1 MTTSRPRL
9 PDSPE
14 RERIQETLD
23 RNLFV
28 EAAAGT
34 GKTRS
39 LVDRM
44 VAMVR
49 EGSASIERVSAVTF
63 TIKAAAH
70 LSERFQAALED
81 ARRHEGDSTR
91 RARLDAGIAGLDRC
105 FIGTIHAFC
114 ARLLR
119 ERPVEAG
126 VDPEFAELDEAE
138 NLIAQREAWETYT
151 QRLFV
156 EESPLL
162 ERLATL
168 GVTLVSLRETYN
180 RLADNSDVEPVRATR
195 GAPPNLEPARLALAE
210 LLERAA
216 EELPAS
222 APQAGWDSF
231 QRHLREALRLWRA
244 VDPSR
249 PSTLIDV
256 LESLDFT
263 ASSKVTQNR
272 WPHGPRAKKLASD
285 FDLARNTVLAPALSA
300 WREYLYPILID
311 AILPAVADFRSRR
324 LAAGRLNF
332 QDLLLF
338 ARDLLRDHPEARRD
352 FQNRF
357 TPILVDEFQDTD
369 PIQAEVI
376 LYLTGRDVTE
386 RGWRRLEP
394 IPGSLFVV
402 GDPKQSIYRFRRA
415 DIETYEFVR
424 ERIVSSGGEVV
435 KLASNFRSSPTIC
448 GWINRVFAPLFPS
461 PAAREQAAYTPL
473 FSARETVPEEP
484 QGVFRLEVPA
494 HSRREQVARSDADLI
509 ARWIRAALD
518 GASLPLEKKR
528 KPYIP
533 SPRKLAPGDFMIL
546 LRYRYHLRHYAR
558 ALEARRIPYEI
569 SGGGAFRDSR
579 EIAVLLPFLEALIDP
594 DDPLPLVAALRGD
607 LFGVDDRALFEF
619 RRAGGRFSLLSEPPG
634 ATDARIHRAWRMLRE
649 SRESV
654 RRLPPAAALSTI
666 VERLGL
672 VAAAAADELGE
683 TNSGNLLKAMTLAR
697 ELSSRGEP
705 FAAIVRHLRELTETE
720 EIEEMSSDPGRAG
733 VVRLMNLHRAK
744 GLEAPIL
751 FLADPTGE
759 PSSKVTWS
767 IDRTTDPARGYFR
780 MTLPR
785 GGFESNVEIAR
796 PAGWDEMAEQ
806 EKRFLE
812 AENDRLTYVAA
823 TRAEDILVVSTQTK
837 DGVPLQKGP
846 WAKLVPHL
854 AAKLPEL
861 PPPLATPL
869 VGPWTELET
878 ERNAAHE
885 WQRQHLSRSAAPSY
899 AVAQVTAVAHATGVA
914 PERTRTGRGMS
925 WGRVLHRLLES
936 KMKDSSIDV
945 RAYAANLL
953 ADEER
958 APEDLDDAVRL
969 VDAVGQ
975 SALWKRALAS
985 PIRFVEVPFALMV
998 PSSDLGTPAPPEKS
1012 LLYGAID
1019 LVFEENGEWIVVD
1032 YKSDAVGQNLQALT
1046 AFYRPQVD
1054 HYRRYWEQLTGKP
1067 TRAGLFFIE
1076 TGDEVWLD

>member
-1 MTTSRPRL
+1 MTSRPRL
-9 PDSPE
+9 PDALA
-14 RERIQETLD
+14 RDRIQETLD

-49 EGSASIERVSAVTF
+49 EGCASIERLSAVTF

-70 LSERFQAALED
+70 LSERFQASLEES
-81 ARRHEGDSTR
+81 RRLEGDPTR

-126 VDPEFAELDEAE
+126 VDPEFDELDEAE
-138 NLIAQREAWETYT
+138 NLIEREQAWQSYT

-156 EESPLL
+156 DESPLL
-162 ERLATL
+162 SRLSAL
-168 GVTLVSLRETYN
+168 GVTLDSLKDTYKL
-180 RLADNSDVEPVRATR
+180 LADNTDVEPVRSS
-195 GAPPNLEPARLALAE
+195 GGPAPDLEPARLALEEFLQRAAAE
-210 LLERAA
+210 L
-216 EELPAS
+216 PSS
-222 APQAGWDSF
+222 APAAGWDSF
-231 QRHLREALRLWRA
+231 QRRLGEALRLQRL

-249 PSTLIDV
+249 PATVARL
-256 LESLDFT
+256 LASLD
-263 ASSKVTQNR
+263 ASAKVTQNR
-272 WPHGPRAKKLASD
+272 WPHGPLAKKLAYE
-285 FDLARNTVLAPALSA
+285 FDLLRSSLLSPALTT
-300 WREYLYPILID
+300 WREFLYPILID
-311 AILPAVADFRSRR
+311 AILPAVAEFRARR

-332 QDLLLF
+332 QDLLLL
-338 ARDLLRDHPEARRD
+338 ARDLLRDHPSARRD

-369 PIQAEVI
+369 PIQAEVL

-386 RGWRRLEP
+386 RNWRRLEP
-394 IPGSLFVV
+394 LPGSLFVV

-415 DIETYEFVR
+415 DIETYERVR
-424 ERIVSSGGEVV
+424 ERIVASGGEVV
-435 KLASNFRSSPTIC
+435 SLTSNFRSAEPIC
-448 GWINRVFAPLFPS
+448 GWINQVFAPLFPAS
-461 PAAREQAAYTPL
+461 ATAEQAAYAAL
-473 FSARETVPEEP
+473 SAARPIAAEEP
-484 QGVFRLEVPA
+484 CGAFRLEIPA
-494 HSRREQVARSDADLI
+494 HSRGEAVARADAEQI

-518 GASLPLEKKR
+518 GATLPLEKSSR
-528 KPYIP
+528 KSR
-533 SPRKLAPGDFMIL
+533 SPLRTFAPGDFMIL
-546 LRYRYHLRHYAR
+546 LRYRWNLRIYAR

-569 SGGGAFRDSR
+569 SGGGAFSDSR
-579 EIAVLLPFLEALIDP
+579 EIASLLPFFEAVIDP

-607 LFGVDDRALFEF
+607 LFGIDDLALFEF
-619 RRAGGRFSLLSEPPG
+619 KRGGGRFSFLSEPPPSS
-634 ATDARIHRAWRMLRE
+634 DPRIRRAWTAFRDCRE
-649 SRESV
+649 AV
-654 RRLPPAAALSTI
+654 RRLPPAAALATI
-666 VERLGL
+666 VERLGV

-705 FAAIVRHLRELTETE
+705 FDAIVRHLRELSAAGET
-720 EIEEMSSDPGRAG
+720 EEMSSHPGRSG

-744 GLEAPIL
+744 GLEAPIV

-759 PSSKVTWS
+759 PSTKVTWS
-767 IDRTTDPARGYFR
+767 VDRSSDPARGYFR

-785 GGFESNVEIAR
+785 GRFELVDIAR
-796 PAGWDEMAEQ
+796 PTGWDEMEDR
-806 EKRFLE
+806 ERRFLE
-812 AENDRLTYVAA
+812 AENDRLLYVAS
-823 TRAEDILVVSTQTK
+823 TRAEDLLVVSTQAK
-837 DGVPLQKGP
+837 DGVPVPKGP

-854 AAKLPEL
+854 SAKLPEL
-861 PPPLATPL
+861 PAPLATPL
-869 VGPWTELET
+869 VGPWTDLEG
-878 ERNAAHE
+878 ERDASRE
-885 WQRQHLSRSAAPSY
+885 WRRLRLSRSAAPSY
-899 AVAQVTAVAHATGVA
+899 AVAQVTAVAHAAAAV

-936 KMKDSSIDV
+936 KMKDSSLDV

-958 APEDLDDAVRL
+958 APADLDDAVRL
-969 VDAVGQ
+969 VDAVAR
-975 SALWKRALAS
+975 SPLWNRALAS
-985 PIRFVEVPFALMV
+985 PQRFVELPFALMV
-998 PSSDLGTPAPPEKS
+998 PTSELGTPGDLGKT

-1019 LVFEENGEWIVVD
+1019 LVFEENGGWIVVD
-1032 YKSDAVGQNLQALT
+1032 YKSDAVGPNLPALT

-1067 TRAGLFFIE
+1067 TKAGLFFID